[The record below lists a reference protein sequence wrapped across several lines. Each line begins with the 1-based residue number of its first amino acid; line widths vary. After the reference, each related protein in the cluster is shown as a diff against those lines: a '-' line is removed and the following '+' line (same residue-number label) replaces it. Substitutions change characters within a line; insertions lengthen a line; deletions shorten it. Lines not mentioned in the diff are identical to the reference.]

1 MGLRYGKV
9 YGAPMSQHNYSDDPT
24 RFMSKREYDRKFG
37 NKRKQKSNKHPFVQ
51 VIERANLGYTESQ
64 FDAGYCYANG

>member
-1 MGLRYGKV
+1 MGLRYGKI

-37 NKRKQKSNKHPFVQ
+37 HKRNQQSRKSPFAQ
-51 VIERANLGYTESQ
+51 ILEWANLGYTESQ